1 MEAVLF
7 QPMKNKI
14 FRMLSTES
22 RIDVEFGHIGNK
34 LYKKSYPL
42 SVWDEIYQEKI
53 KCGYVDQTGLLNN
66 NNVVTLKLSQTESI
80 NEVLENLRAI
90 SRQMI
95 SDNYRGNMVNV
106 SEEAINKSKELL
118 KKLEIT
124 ENVYDFNSILFELFS
139 MIPRK
144 MNNVIQNTAKDQD
157 DFYKIIERENDL
169 LRNLQVLKTDSVS
182 PDIPIICREC
192 TSDEITKIRSMLDTS
207 SLRKFKRAWS
217 VNNPEIDQK
226 FSSYM
231 KKNNIKKTREL
242 FHGSRSENWW
252 SILTTKLLLQ
262 PSNVVKSGAM
272 FGRGIYFA
280 DKADKSMGYTS
291 IRDSRHA
298 AGKSDKGY
306 LAIYE
311 VATGHE
317 YDVKIWKSSMTD
329 LNESSFI
336 REHKDCNSLHAHAG
350 VNLINDE
357 YIVYNENACRI
368 KYFLEFAL

>member
-14 FRMLSTES
+14 FRMLSTEN

-144 MNNVIQNTAKDQD
+144 MNNVIQNTAKDQG

-329 LNESSFI
+329 LNESLFI

>member
-14 FRMLSTES
+14 FRMLSTEN

-169 LRNLQVLKTDSVS
+169 LRNLQVLKTDSVL

>member
-14 FRMLSTES
+14 FRMLSTEN

-53 KCGYVDQTGLLNN
+53 KCGYLDQTGLLNN

>member
-14 FRMLSTES
+14 FRMLSTEN

-66 NNVVTLKLSQTESI
+66 NNVVTLKLSQTKSI

-329 LNESSFI
+329 FNESSFI

>member
-14 FRMLSTES
+14 FRMLSTEN

-80 NEVLENLRAI
+80 NEVLENLRTI

>member
-14 FRMLSTES
+14 FRMLSTEN

-217 VNNPEIDQK
+217 VTNPEIDQK

-242 FHGSRSENWW
+242 FHGSRSEIWW

-329 LNESSFI
+329 FNESSFI

>member
-14 FRMLSTES
+14 FRMLSTEN

-329 LNESSFI
+329 LNESLFI

>member
-14 FRMLSTES
+14 FRMLSTEN

-157 DFYKIIERENDL
+157 DFYEIIERENDL

-217 VNNPEIDQK
+217 VTNPEIDQK

>member
-14 FRMLSTES
+14 FRMLSTEN

-311 VATGHE
+311 IATGHE

>member
-14 FRMLSTES
+14 FRMLSTEN

-124 ENVYDFNSILFELFS
+124 ENVYDFNIILFELFS

>member
-14 FRMLSTES
+14 FRMLSTEN

-95 SDNYRGNMVNV
+95 SDNYRGKMVNV

>member
-14 FRMLSTES
+14 FRMLSTEN

-169 LRNLQVLKTDSVS
+169 LRNLQVLKTDFVS

-217 VNNPEIDQK
+217 VTNPEIDQK

>member
-14 FRMLSTES
+14 FRMLSTEN

-182 PDIPIICREC
+182 PDSPIICREC

-217 VNNPEIDQK
+217 VTNPEIDQK

-329 LNESSFI
+329 FNESSFI

>member
-14 FRMLSTES
+14 FRMLSTEN

-144 MNNVIQNTAKDQD
+144 MNSVIQNTAKDQD

>member
-14 FRMLSTES
+14 FRMLSTEN

-242 FHGSRSENWW
+242 FHGSRSEDWW

>member
-14 FRMLSTES
+14 FRMLSTEN
-22 RIDVEFGHIGNK
+22 RIDVEFGHVGNK

-124 ENVYDFNSILFELFS
+124 ENVYNFNSILFELFS

-157 DFYKIIERENDL
+157 DY
-169 LRNLQVLKTDSVS
+169 
-182 PDIPIICREC
+182 
-192 TSDEITKIRSMLDTS
+192 
-207 SLRKFKRAWS
+207 RKRK
-217 VNNPEIDQK
+217 
-226 FSSYM
+226 
-231 KKNNIKKTREL
+231 
-242 FHGSRSENWW
+242 
-252 SILTTKLLLQ
+252 
-262 PSNVVKSGAM
+262 
-272 FGRGIYFA
+272 
-280 DKADKSMGYTS
+280 
-291 IRDSRHA
+291 
-298 AGKSDKGY
+298 
-306 LAIYE
+306 
-311 VATGHE
+311 
-317 YDVKIWKSSMTD
+317 
-329 LNESSFI
+329 
-336 REHKDCNSLHAHAG
+336 
-350 VNLINDE
+350 
-357 YIVYNENACRI
+357 
-368 KYFLEFAL
+368 

>member
-14 FRMLSTES
+14 FRMLSTEN

-192 TSDEITKIRSMLDTS
+192 TFDEITKIRSMLDTS

-262 PSNVVKSGAM
+262 PSNVIKSGAM

-336 REHKDCNSLHAHAG
+336 REHKDCNSLHAYAG

>member
-14 FRMLSTES
+14 FRMLSTEN

-95 SDNYRGNMVNV
+95 SDNYRRNMVNV

>member
-1 MEAVLF
+1 
-7 QPMKNKI
+7 
-14 FRMLSTES
+14 
-22 RIDVEFGHIGNK
+22 
-34 LYKKSYPL
+34 
-42 SVWDEIYQEKI
+42 
-53 KCGYVDQTGLLNN
+53 
-66 NNVVTLKLSQTESI
+66 
-80 NEVLENLRAI
+80 
-90 SRQMI
+90 
-95 SDNYRGNMVNV
+95 MVNV

-231 KKNNIKKTREL
+231 KRTILRRQESCFMEAGPKT
-242 FHGSRSENWW
+242 G
-252 SILTTKLLLQ
+252 
-262 PSNVVKSGAM
+262 
-272 FGRGIYFA
+272 
-280 DKADKSMGYTS
+280 
-291 IRDSRHA
+291 
-298 AGKSDKGY
+298 
-306 LAIYE
+306 
-311 VATGHE
+311 
-317 YDVKIWKSSMTD
+317 
-329 LNESSFI
+329 
-336 REHKDCNSLHAHAG
+336 G
-350 VNLINDE
+350 V
-357 YIVYNENACRI
+357 
-368 KYFLEFAL
+368 F

>member
-14 FRMLSTES
+14 FRMLSTEN
-22 RIDVEFGHIGNK
+22 RIDVEFGNIGNK

>member
-14 FRMLSTES
+14 FRMLSTEN

-124 ENVYDFNSILFELFS
+124 ENVYNFNSILFELFS